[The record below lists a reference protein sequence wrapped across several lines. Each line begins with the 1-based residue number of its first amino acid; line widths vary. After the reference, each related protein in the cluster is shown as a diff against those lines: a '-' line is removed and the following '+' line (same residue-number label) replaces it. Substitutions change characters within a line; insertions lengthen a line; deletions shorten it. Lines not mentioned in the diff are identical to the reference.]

1 MRRRLWVTLAFIA
14 VIFVF
19 ALYVALPGTP
29 GLPIEVAGRDL
40 SDLRFRQGLDLQG
53 GLHVRF
59 QASPP
64 PEQQLQDG
72 DMDAVKRI
80 IENRVNAL
88 GVAEPLIQIEGDN
101 RLIVEL
107 PGVEDPEEAI
117 RLFRQTGQLLVINT
131 GFDFIDEGTL
141 LPADASQTVLRG
153 RDLRDARVGFDS
165 LGASMIE
172 FDLQPDAANRF
183 QTYTASHLNEVLT
196 ITVDD
201 VVISSARIEAAIR
214 ESGVIRGSFTADE
227 ARNVAIQL
235 RYGAL
240 PVPLEV
246 VETLSVRPTL
256 GQESLEASLRAG
268 LVGALL
274 VLIFMVAFYR
284 VPGVVAAVALVV
296 YTSVVFAVF
305 KLIPVTLTL
314 SGLAGFILSVGVAV
328 DANILIFERTREE
341 LRAGRAMRGAIESGF
356 NRAWTSIRDS
366 NISTLIIC
374 AVLFGFGSGGVRG
387 FAVTL
392 AIGVAVSMFSAI
404 TVSRNL
410 LRMAITWRALTQPRY
425 LRRRRKRRDLM
436 FAITSR
442 RGWWYLLSLA
452 LLLPGVVALL
462 TGGLK
467 PGIDFTGG
475 SLIRLRFDQAI
486 TQQAVQAAALDGGY
500 PGATVQLTEDNGA
513 LVRTP
518 PLEIEA
524 KNALVA
530 TIVEQAGPGQELSFS
545 TIGPVVGAEL
555 TRAAAIAVAVASV
568 LILLYIMWAFR
579 RMERPVVLGLAAIGA
594 LLHDALFLLG
604 LFALL
609 GHVVGVQVDALFV
622 TAILTV
628 IGFSVNDTI
637 VVFDRIRENR
647 QRHLRLADAQRPSF
661 EQTVNF
667 SANQSLTRSLNTSLT
682 ALLVLLALIVLGG
695 PTIRLFVVALAAGF
709 MIGTYSSI
717 FAASSALV
725 SWDRRDVPRIWERIK
740 PRWTLVR

>member
-59 QASPP
+59 QAKPP

-425 LRRRRKRRDLM
+425 LRRRRKRQDLM

-486 TQQAVQAAALDGGY
+486 TQRAVQAAALDGGY
-500 PGATVQLTEDNGA
+500 PGATVQLTQDNGA

-530 TIVEQAGPGQELSFS
+530 TIVERAGPGQELSFS

-647 QRHLRLADAQRPSF
+647 QRHLRVADAQRPSF

-695 PTIRLFVVALAAGF
+695 PTIRLFVIALAAGF

>member
-1 MRRRLWVTLAFIA
+1 MRRRQWATLAAIA
-14 VIFVF
+14 VVFGF
-19 ALYVALPGTP
+19 ALYVSLPGTP
-29 GLPIEVAGRDL
+29 GFPIEVAGRDL

-64 PEQQLQDG
+64 PDQQLQDG

-117 RLFRQTGQLLVINT
+117 RVFRQTGQLLVINT
-131 GFDFIDEGTL
+131 GFEFIDEGTL
-141 LPADASQTVLRG
+141 LPADPSQTVLRG

-165 LGASMIE
+165 LGAPMIE

-196 ITVDD
+196 ITVDE

-214 ESGVIRGSFTADE
+214 DSGVIRGSFTADE

-256 GQESLEASLRAG
+256 GQESLQASLRAG
-268 LVGALL
+268 VVGALL
-274 VLIFMVAFYR
+274 VLLFMVAFYR
-284 VPGVVAAVALVV
+284 VPGLVAALALMV
-296 YTSVVFAVF
+296 YASVVFAVF

-341 LRAGRAMRGAIESGF
+341 LRAGRAIRGAIESGF
-356 NRAWTSIRDS
+356 NRAWPSIRDS

-410 LRMAITWRALTQPRY
+410 LRLTIAWPVLTRPR
-425 LRRRRKRRDLM
+425 L
-436 FAITSR
+436 FGA
-442 RGWWYLLSLA
+442 
-452 LLLPGVVALL
+452 
-462 TGGLK
+462 
-467 PGIDFTGG
+467 
-475 SLIRLRFDQAI
+475 
-486 TQQAVQAAALDGGY
+486 
-500 PGATVQLTEDNGA
+500 GATPGS
-513 LVRTP
+513 
-518 PLEIEA
+518 EA
-524 KNALVA
+524 
-530 TIVEQAGPGQELSFS
+530 
-545 TIGPVVGAEL
+545 
-555 TRAAAIAVAVASV
+555 
-568 LILLYIMWAFR
+568 
-579 RMERPVVLGLAAIGA
+579 
-594 LLHDALFLLG
+594 
-604 LFALL
+604 
-609 GHVVGVQVDALFV
+609 
-622 TAILTV
+622 
-628 IGFSVNDTI
+628 
-637 VVFDRIRENR
+637 
-647 QRHLRLADAQRPSF
+647 
-661 EQTVNF
+661 
-667 SANQSLTRSLNTSLT
+667 
-682 ALLVLLALIVLGG
+682 
-695 PTIRLFVVALAAGF
+695 
-709 MIGTYSSI
+709 
-717 FAASSALV
+717 
-725 SWDRRDVPRIWERIK
+725 
-740 PRWTLVR
+740 